1 MKTRSVVAHNL
12 ETNKPGTIV
21 RVKVIHSMGGLNY
34 FDYKTYPKGYYF
46 IVQPIEI
53 HDGFERQTM
62 GSGIKVFI
70 EDAARMSKPKMTKMA
85 TTIDQHPKYQEV
97 LTTVLLDHGLT
108 LGDTIQSN
116 TNPST
121 LEKQNAS

>member
-70 EDAARMSKPKMTKMA
+70 EDAARMSKPKMTKIA
-85 TTIDQHPKYQEV
+85 ASIQQHPKYQEV
-97 LTTVLLDHGLT
+97 LDAVLEKEGLT
-108 LGDTIQSN
+108 VGDTSQTI
-116 TNPST
+116 
-121 LEKQNAS
+121 A